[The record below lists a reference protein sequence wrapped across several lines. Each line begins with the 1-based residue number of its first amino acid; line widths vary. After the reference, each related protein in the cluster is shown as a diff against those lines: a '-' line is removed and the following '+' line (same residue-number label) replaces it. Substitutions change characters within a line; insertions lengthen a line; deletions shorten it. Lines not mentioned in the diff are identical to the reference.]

1 LFAFGGA
8 IAILKLPKGSYKY
21 LQGISIH
28 KVKNLSYSLA
38 SVAPEEFMPRQKRG
52 CHLEAD

>member
-38 SVAPEEFMPRQKRG
+38 SAAPEEFMPRQKRG